1 MIERYIFD
9 FFVAFICLVVLI
21 NIFIRKV
28 FEFDD
33 FEYAKTHGRVAV
45 LKFFFL
51 LHGLENL
58 EIKGDIK
65 NINTRRKIEAIR
77 IQVLKYRVHYL
88 PVLII
93 LSVMLSY
100 IMS

>member
-1 MIERYIFD
+1 MIERFIFD
-9 FFVAFICLVVLI
+9 FFFVFICLVVVI

-33 FEYAKTHGRVAV
+33 FEYAKTYGRVAV
-45 LKFFFL
+45 LKFLFL

-58 EIKGDIK
+58 EIKRNIK
-65 NINTRRKIEAIR
+65 NEHSRRKIEAIR
-77 IQVLKYRVHYL
+77 IQVLKYRKHYL
-88 PVLII
+88 PFLIL
-93 LSVMLSY
+93 LSIMLSS